1 MRQRST
7 HAYPRRSPVS
17 GTNGPGTGLRRG
29 LFHHMKLFSRKPIEV
44 LLEQAAEDGNHTL
57 KRGLGALNLT
67 TLGVGAV
74 IGAGIFVL
82 TGQAAAQHAGPAI
95 LISFI
100 IAGIVCAFAAL
111 CYAELASMIPVS
123 GSAYTYAFA
132 TMGEFVAWLIAWDL
146 IVEYLFAASTVSVGW
161 SGYFVGLM
169 RDIGVY
175 IPAVWSQAPFTVQEG
190 HEVIRNLV
198 TDPVTG
204 VTAPAILNIPAVAII
219 ALTAFILILGIT
231 ESATFNNIIVAIKVG
246 VVLLVII
253 FGFLYVD
260 PMNWRPFIP
269 PETTDPVTGAS
280 KYGLPGIFTAAGIIF
295 FAYIGFE
302 TVSTAAQE
310 ARDPQKNMPI
320 GILASLGIC
329 TVLYMLMALVMTG
342 MAPFQIL
349 DVPAP
354 VYAAVD
360 HVGPQLAWLKP
371 VVTIGATIGLAST
384 ILTLLYGQS
393 RIFYSMA
400 RDGMLPAAFGRVHP
414 KRRTPWVGT
423 AFTAV
428 FAGLMGGLFPI
439 GLLGELV
446 SVGTLLAF
454 AIICVGVIWLR
465 IQRPDLPRTFK
476 VPFFWL
482 IAPLGVLSCLYL
494 ISSLPAATFVRLLV
508 WMAMGLVVYFGYAYW
523 HSRYHEGRTTP
534 AE

>member
-1 MRQRST
+1 M
-7 HAYPRRSPVS
+7 
-17 GTNGPGTGLRRG
+17 
-29 LFHHMKLFSRKPIEV
+29 MKLFTRKPIDV
-44 LLEQAAEDGNHTL
+44 LLAQASEEGAHTL
-57 KRGLGALNLT
+57 KRGLGPLNLT
-67 TLGVGAV
+67 TLGIGAI

-82 TGQAAAQHAGPAI
+82 TGQAAAAHAGPAI
-95 LISFI
+95 MISFI
-100 IAGIVCAFAAL
+100 IAGLVCAFAAL

-123 GSAYTYAFA
+123 GSAYTYAYA

-169 RDIGVY
+169 RDVGVH
-175 IPAVWSQAPFTVQEG
+175 IPAIWSQAPFTVDNA
-190 HEVIRNLV
+190 HNVIRNLV
-198 TDPVTG
+198 TDSSTG
-204 VTAPAILNIPAVAII
+204 VTAAAVLNLPAMFII
-219 ALTAFILILGIT
+219 GLTAFILILGVT
-231 ESATFNNIIVAIKVG
+231 ESATFNNVIVGIKVG

-253 FGFLYVD
+253 FGFMYVD
-260 PMNWRPFIP
+260 PLNWRPFIP
-269 PETTDPVTGAS
+269 PETTDAVTGAT
-280 KYGLPGIFTAAGIIF
+280 KYGWPGIFTAAGVIF

-329 TVLYMLMALVMTG
+329 TVLYILMALVMTG
-342 MAPFQIL
+342 LAPFTML
-349 DVPAP
+349 NVPAP
-354 VYAAVD
+354 VYVAVD
-360 HVGPQLAWLKP
+360 HVGSQLAWLKP

-400 RDGMLPAAFGRVHP
+400 RDGLLPAWFGKVHP
-414 KRRTPWVGT
+414 TRRTPWVGT
-423 AFTAV
+423 IITAL

-454 AIICVGVIWLR
+454 AIICIGVIWLR
-465 IQRPDLPRTFK
+465 ITHPDLPRAFR
-476 VPFFWL
+476 VPMFWL

-494 ISSLPAATFVRLLV
+494 ISSLPAATFVRLVV
-508 WMAMGLVVYFGYAYW
+508 WMAIGLVVYFGYAYW
-523 HSRYHEGRTTP
+523 HSRYHERTIAGP